1 MTCAIFNHVRISG
14 IVTVVPSGRIK
25 LDDEIQFYENNEN
38 KLNRLKM
45 TVGLGMRSVADKD
58 TTPGDM
64 MFDAAEK
71 LIDGMN
77 IDINTIDAIIC
88 VTDMPDYKCPPTA
101 CVIHGRLGL
110 STACMAFDINHGC
123 AGYVYGLY
131 VAHSMIESGG
141 CKKILLLVGDAKTHS
156 IDIRDRVSAPIFG
169 DGAAA
174 TLVEY
179 SDTSAKSYFNLGA
192 YGAGFENIMI
202 PAGGARVPYS
212 PNTSVAIPDEYGNVR
227 APINFRMNGRA
238 VFDFT
243 MNMVP
248 TNITETI
255 EMSDKSVDDIDYFV
269 LHQANKSI
277 IENIVRRV
285 GVTDMSR
292 APTETLAKI
301 GNLAV
306 ASIPSAICDMAV
318 HGCVLIS
325 GFGVGLSFATA
336 VINLDNIYCPKLIE
350 YDGEKND
357 TK

>member
-1 MTCAIFNHVRISG
+1 MTRALFHHAVIKG
-14 IVTVVPSGRIK
+14 IVTVVPTGRIK

-38 KLNRLKM
+38 KLNRLKT
-45 TVGLGMRSVADKD
+45 TVGLDTRAFADAG

-64 MFDAAEK
+64 MYDAARK
-71 LIDGMN
+71 LLNGMN
-77 IDINTIDAIIC
+77 IDTNTIDAIIC

-110 STACMAFDINHGC
+110 PTTCMAFDINHGC

-131 VAHSMIESGG
+131 VAHTMIESGG
-141 CKKILLLVGDAKTHS
+141 CNRVLLLVGDAKTHS
-156 IDIRDRVSAPIFG
+156 IDIRDRISAPIFG

-174 TLVEY
+174 TVIEHTPN
-179 SDTSAKSYFNLGA
+179 DTPAYFSIGTV
-192 YGAGFENIMI
+192 GEKFENIMI
-202 PAGGARVPYS
+202 PAGGARNPYTADTMVATS
-212 PNTSVAIPDEYGNVR
+212 DEFGNTR

-248 TNITETI
+248 DNISETI
-255 EMSDKSVDDIDYFV
+255 KMAELDVSDIDYFV

-306 ASIPSAICDMAV
+306 ASIPSAICDTSVSGRILM
-318 HGCVLIS
+318 S
-325 GFGVGLSFATA
+325 GFGVGLSFASA
-336 VINLDNIYCPKLIE
+336 IVNLDKVYCPKLIE
-350 YDGEKND
+350 YTGETND
-357 TK
+357 

>member
-1 MTCAIFNHVRISG
+1 MTRAIFNHARISG

-25 LDDEIQFYENNEN
+25 LDDEIRFYENNEN
-38 KLNRLKM
+38 KLNRLKS
-45 TVGLGMRSVADKD
+45 TVGLDARAVADGD

-64 MFDAAEK
+64 MFDAAK
-71 LIDGMN
+71 RLIDGMN
-77 IDINTIDAIIC
+77 VDINTIDAVIC

-110 STACMAFDINHGC
+110 PTTCMAFDVNHGC

-141 CKKILLLVGDAKTHS
+141 CKKVLLLVGDAKTHS

-179 SDTSAKSYFNLGA
+179 SDTPIKSYFNLGA
-192 YGAGFENIMI
+192 YGAGFENIII
-202 PAGGARVPYS
+202 PAGGARIPYS
-212 PNTSVAIPDEYGNVR
+212 PDAIVATPDEYGNTR

-248 TNITETI
+248 TNIAETI
-255 EMSDKSVDDIDYFV
+255 EMSGVNVDDIDYFV

-306 ASIPSAICDMAV
+306 ASIPSAICDVSV
-318 HGCVLIS
+318 HGRVLIS

-336 VINLDNIYCPKLIE
+336 VINLDDIYCPKLIE

-357 TK
+357 KK

>member
-1 MTCAIFNHVRISG
+1 MTMSVFNKVKISG
-14 IVTVVPSGRIK
+14 LITVVPTGRIC
-25 LDDEIQFYENNEN
+25 LDDEIQFYENNAT
-38 KLNRLKM
+38 KLNRLK
-45 TVGLGMRSVADKD
+45 TTIGLNTRAVADSD

-64 MFDAAEK
+64 MFFAGKK
-71 LIDGMN
+71 LLHDMN
-77 IDINTIDAIIC
+77 IDISTIDAVIC
-88 VTDMPDYKCPPTA
+88 VTDMPDYKCPPTS

-110 STACMAFDINHGC
+110 SVSCMAFDINHGC

-131 VAHSMIESGG
+131 VCHTMIESGG
-141 CKKILLLVGDAKTHS
+141 CKRILLLVGDAKSHT
-156 IDIRDRVSAPIFG
+156 IDVRDRVSAPIFG

-179 SDTSAKSYFNLGA
+179 SDNAKKAYFSIGA
-192 YGAGFENIMI
+192 YGAGYKNIII
-202 PAGGARVPYS
+202 PAGGARNPYTKEAS
-212 PNTSVAIPDEYGNVR
+212 IATADENGNVR

-248 TNITETI
+248 KNISETI
-255 EMSDKSVDDIDYFV
+255 EMSKIDISSIDYFI

-277 IENIVRRV
+277 IENIARRI
-285 GVTDMSR
+285 GVLDMSR
-292 APTETLAKI
+292 VPTETLAKV

-306 ASIPSAICDMAV
+306 ASIPATISDVSAK
-318 HGCVLIS
+318 GCVLIS

-336 VINLDNIYCPKLIE
+336 ILHLDEIYSQKLFD
-350 YDGEKND
+350 YTGEKND